1 MVTPHPVGAPYH
13 IWHMFLTEVLLC
25 PSFFSSARAFV
36 VNVQT
41 SVMHPSVAIYRP
53 QYSCICRFVLC
64 TQSIRNHFPDLQ
76 QVIPRQYH
84 IHETYFLHWYFPFVF
99 LFVFIFWLFH
109 ALHFQLMYQRMI
121 ALIPCQTGS
130 QSHYPLCCNFSHLS
144 SKLV

>member
-1 MVTPHPVGAPYH
+1 MELLIPSNFFH

-25 PSFFSSARAFV
+25 PSFFSSVRAFV

-41 SVMHPSVAIYRP
+41 SVIHPSVTIYRL
-53 QYSCICRFVLC
+53 QYSCICRFFLHK
-64 TQSIRNHFPDLQ
+64 QSIRNHFPGLQ
-76 QVIPRQYH
+76 QVIPKQYR
-84 IHETYFLHWYFPFVF
+84 IHNTYFLHWHFPFVF

-130 QSHYPLCCNFSHLS
+130 KSHYPSCGIFFSHLF